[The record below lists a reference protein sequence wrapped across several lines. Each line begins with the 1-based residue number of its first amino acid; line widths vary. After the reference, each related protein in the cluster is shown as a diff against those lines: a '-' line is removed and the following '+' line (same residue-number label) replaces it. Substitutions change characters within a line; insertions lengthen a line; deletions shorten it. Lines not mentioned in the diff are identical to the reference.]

1 MSISRTNAVS
11 LARLPAS
18 RLVMSHPAPLF
29 RHLSRAASTSS
40 VTSTS
45 CTSLHTALMKL
56 NTCPML
62 TPLFLSSA
70 TQQLTWPKYL
80 SLRRSQRLYG
90 LLASVPTTF
99 AGLTLG
105 ASYFATIEAEP
116 TDLILGL
123 EPVYAYG
130 IATMACVALGWL
142 SGPIVGTALWRLTH
156 RKVLQAMEVKEK
168 DFYAHIARNRVDPSR
183 QSVSNPVPD
192 YYAEKVSSLSGYR
205 QWLRD
210 QNVYRR
216 KATFGEGQDGVM

>member
-1 MSISRTNAVS
+1 MSISRTNSVAV
-11 LARLPAS
+11 ARLLAS
-18 RLVMSHPAPLF
+18 RPTLAHPTPLL

-40 VTSTS
+40 TASTS
-45 CTSLHTALMKL
+45 A
-56 NTCPML
+56 
-62 TPLFLSSA
+62 
-70 TQQLTWPKYL
+70 QQLTWPKYL
-80 SLRRSQRLYG
+80 ALRRSQRLYG
-90 LLASVPTTF
+90 LLASIPTTF

-116 TDLILGL
+116 TDLIFGL

-130 IATMACVALGWL
+130 IATTACVALGWL
-142 SGPIVGTALWRLTH
+142 SGPIVGTGLWRLTH

-216 KATFGEGQDGVM
+216 KATFGEGQDGTM